1 MEGWRVLLSLLRPGG
16 VMHLGLYSE
25 LGRADIVAA
34 QAYIAERGYG
44 RSAQDIRRCRQ
55 ELLNLNGGTR
65 FNKILGFND
74 FFSTSACR
82 DLLFHVQ
89 EHRFTLPAIN
99 SFLRKNNLQFLGF
112 RLDTQIAEAFRN
124 RFSADGA
131 STDLDLWHLF
141 ETENPTTFSG
151 MYQFW
156 IQKR

>member
-1 MEGWRVLLSLLRPGG
+1 LLAVSERPPY
-16 VMHLGLYSE
+16 H
-25 LGRADIVAA
+25 
-34 QAYIAERGYG
+34 
-44 RSAQDIRRCRQ
+44 
-55 ELLNLNGGTR
+55 N
-65 FNKILGFND
+65 ILGFSD
-74 FFSTSACR
+74 FSSTSGCR